1 MAGYQ
6 HEAGVP
12 MTPIRLPFNERLAAK
27 ALWCNNTC
35 FAISLVWPWIMR
47 TFMSLLR
54 TQAAIPERQ
63 QASCSIRQ
71 RVV

>member
-1 MAGYQ
+1 
-6 HEAGVP
+6 
-12 MTPIRLPFNERLAAK
+12 MTPIRLPFNERLPAK

-54 TQAAIPERQ
+54 TQAAISRAA
-63 QASCSIRQ
+63 ASELFNPSESSVIG
-71 RVV
+71 